1 MECNKK
7 FECLDKDVIEEI
19 FFFKKIKIKD
29 KINLIIEYIDCCNSD
44 IF

>member
-7 FECLDKDVIEEI
+7 FECLDKNVIEEI

-29 KINLIIEYIDCCNSD
+29 KLI
-44 IF
+44 